1 MVRSFM
7 VYFCGEAGMLEN
19 VIIWTI
25 DGVDYFEFTGKEIV
39 IHRLETADAKVETKK
54 DVIAHHWLLEDDD

>member
-39 IHRLETADAKVETKK
+39 IHRLETADAKVEAKK
-54 DVIAHHWLLEDDD
+54 KM